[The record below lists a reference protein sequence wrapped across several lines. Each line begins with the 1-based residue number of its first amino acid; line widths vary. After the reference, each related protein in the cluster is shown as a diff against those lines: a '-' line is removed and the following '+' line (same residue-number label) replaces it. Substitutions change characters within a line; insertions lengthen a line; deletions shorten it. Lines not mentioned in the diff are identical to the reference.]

1 MGLRS
6 AGHRRFPRRR
16 PGLQMGC
23 VTLTKSVKRLDFA
36 ASPVVASVAV
46 GTSGGS
52 RRQWGVVQIES
63 RR

>member
-6 AGHRRFPRRR
+6 ARHRRFPRRR

-23 VTLTKSVKRLDFA
+23 VTLMKSVKCPGFA

-52 RRQWGVVQIES
+52 RRRCGVVQIES
-63 RR
+63 CR